1 MSPEGAGKTYT
12 LAGHRSTGEPG
23 IQDLAISDLLRL
35 TKESFEV
42 RLTALE
48 IYNESIQDKKS
59 KWKQS
64 WLLIF
69 AIWDGKSKGIQRDIF
84 LSTFGWVHA
93 VIGMTFLLGVG
104 GISVIAALQD
114 LLSDE
119 APAQSRGTNER
130 LEVRQSREGLTSDE
144 TDVPRRP

>member
-1 MSPEGAGKTYT
+1 M
-12 LAGHRSTGEPG
+12 R
-23 IQDLAISDLLRL
+23 
-35 TKESFEV
+35 
-42 RLTALE
+42 
-48 IYNESIQDKKS
+48 
-59 KWKQS
+59 
-64 WLLIF
+64 
-69 AIWDGKSKGIQRDIF
+69 
-84 LSTFGWVHA
+84 
-93 VIGMTFLLGVG
+93 FLLGVG